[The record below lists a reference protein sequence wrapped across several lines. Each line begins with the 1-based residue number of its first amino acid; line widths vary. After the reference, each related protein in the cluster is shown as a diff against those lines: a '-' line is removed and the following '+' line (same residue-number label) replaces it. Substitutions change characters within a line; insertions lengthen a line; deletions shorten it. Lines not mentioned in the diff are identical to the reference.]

1 MSIMQR
7 LTLIGFYNYDPTLFD
22 GLVLPEGYD
31 KQTFVDSLLLE
42 HGEKL
47 VLYSNPDF
55 MKNAIEAWGRKWS
68 LELGRIYEALTAEYN
83 PIYNYDRFEEY
94 QDEEGRTYKS
104 VNISGHKATDK
115 PNYSDNQT
123 NNYKSEQEA
132 NTDRTT
138 ENLISADNSGSYQPQ
153 SKTIE
158 NAGKSTNTNTGTIN
172 HNING
177 TTQNLDETA
186 NSNTD
191 DTENKKFNHKA
202 HLYGNIG
209 VTESTTMI
217 ENTVNMRRN
226 YNLYEA
232 ASRLFANE
240 LLINI
245 Y

>member
-1 MSIMQR
+1 MSTMQR
-7 LTLIGFYNYDPTLFD
+7 LTLIGFYNYDATLFD

-31 KQTFVDSLLLE
+31 KQTFIDSLLLE

-83 PIYNYDRFEEY
+83 PLHNYDRYEEY
-94 QDEEGRTYKS
+94 KDIIKGEAHSGRKTTDTPDYS
-104 VNISGHKATDK
+104 IVND
-115 PNYSDNQT
+115 T
-123 NNYKSEQEA
+123 NEDA
-132 NTDRTT
+132 TT

-158 NAGKSTNTNTGTIN
+158 NGGKSTSKTSGKTSDVDEQIN
-172 HNING
+172 NN
-177 TTQNLDETA
+177 DERSIDHT
-186 NSNTD
+186 
-191 DTENKKFNHKA
+191 A
-202 HLYGNIG
+202 HLFGNIG

-232 ASRLFANE
+232 ATRLFANE
-240 LLINI
+240 LLIAI

>member
-7 LTLIGFYNYDPTLFD
+7 LTLIGFYNYDATLFD

-31 KQTFVDSLLLE
+31 KDLFINSLLLE

-47 VLYSNPDF
+47 VLYSDPNF
-55 MKNAIEAWGRKWS
+55 MKNAIEVWGRKWS

-83 PIYNYDRFEEY
+83 PLHNYDRHEEY
-94 QDEEGRTYKS
+94 KDIIKGEAHSKRKTTDTPDFNV
-104 VNISGHKATDK
+104 VND
-115 PNYSDNQT
+115 T
-123 NNYKSEQEA
+123 NEDA
-132 NTDRTT
+132 TT

-153 SKTIE
+153 NKTIE
-158 NAGKSTNTNTGTIN
+158 NGGKSTTSTNGKTSDVDE
-172 HNING
+172 NIN
-177 TTQNLDETA
+177 NNDERTIDH
-186 NSNTD
+186 T
-191 DTENKKFNHKA
+191 A

-209 VTESTTMI
+209 VTESTSMI

-232 ASRLFANE
+232 ATRLFANE
-240 LLINI
+240 LLISI

>member
-1 MSIMQR
+1 MSTMQR
-7 LTLIGFYNYDPTLFD
+7 LTLIGFYNYDATLFD
-22 GLVLPEGYD
+22 GLELPEGYD
-31 KQTFVDSLLLE
+31 KQTFIDSLLLE

-83 PIYNYDRFEEY
+83 PLHNYDRYEEY
-94 QDEEGRTYKS
+94 KDTIKGEAHSGRKTTDSPDFS
-104 VNISGHKATDK
+104 VVND
-115 PNYSDNQT
+115 T
-123 NNYKSEQEA
+123 NEDA
-132 NTDRTT
+132 TT

-153 SKTIE
+153 NKTIE
-158 NAGKSTNTNTGTIN
+158 NGGKSTTSTSGKTSDIAETIN
-172 HNING
+172 NN
-177 TTQNLDETA
+177 DERTIDH
-186 NSNTD
+186 S
-191 DTENKKFNHKA
+191 A

-232 ASRLFANE
+232 ATRLFANE
-240 LLINI
+240 LLIGI

>member
-7 LTLIGFYNYDPTLFD
+7 LTLIGFYNYDATLFD
-22 GLVLPEGYD
+22 GLELPEGYD
-31 KQTFVDSLLLE
+31 KQTFIDSLLLE

-47 VLYSNPDF
+47 VLYSDPQF
-55 MKNAIEAWGRKWS
+55 MKNAIEVWGRKWS

-83 PIYNYDRFEEY
+83 PIHNYDRHEEY
-94 QDEEGRTYKS
+94 KDTIKGEAHSGRKTTDSPNFS
-104 VNISGHKATDK
+104 VVND
-115 PNYSDNQT
+115 T
-123 NNYKSEQEA
+123 NEDA
-132 NTDRTT
+132 IT
-138 ENLISADNSGSYQPQ
+138 ENQISADNSGSYQPQ

-158 NAGKSTNTNTGTIN
+158 NGGKSTTSTSGKTSDVAETIN
-172 HNING
+172 NN
-177 TTQNLDETA
+177 DERTIDH
-186 NSNTD
+186 T
-191 DTENKKFNHKA
+191 A

-232 ASRLFANE
+232 ATRLFANE
-240 LLINI
+240 LLISI